1 MHDMFDEQHI
11 AMDAN
16 ERSILVVD
24 DNHDNLR
31 LLTKMLVDEGYK
43 VRPVPDGTRALLSAQ
58 TLAPDLILLDIM
70 MPGMDGYA
78 VCQQLKADA
87 RTRDIPVIFISALYD
102 VFDKVKAFSS
112 GGVDY
117 ITKPFQSEEVLSRIE
132 THMSLQCMRKQ
143 LLKQNAQLQ
152 EEIGERQRVEEA
164 LQRAADELE
173 ERVQERTAELSTA
186 NRSLQEEIITRQQAE
201 EQARMRQEQLQR
213 LTRQLTLVQ
222 EEERSRLARELHD
235 ETGQSLTAILITLQL
250 IQEELGNTY
259 STARLRIEEA
269 LELTSVTMDR
279 LRTLAQ
285 DLHPPALDTL
295 GLEGALEE
303 MCATFARRM
312 SIVITFAATTIP
324 AISDESNICL
334 YRFVQ
339 ESLTNIVRHAQATR
353 VWVTLNCDEETVSVT
368 VEDNGKGM
376 DQQAMQDIVRISKG
390 MGLLGMRERI
400 EFLDGSLEIETAPG
414 QGMRL
419 VATIPWST
427 PL

>member
-1 MHDMFDEQHI
+1 MMFDEHI

-43 VRPVPDGTRALLSAQ
+43 VRPVLDGTQALLSAQ

-70 MPGMDGYA
+70 MPHMDGYA
-78 VCQQLKADA
+78 VCRQLKADE
-87 RTRDIPVIFISALYD
+87 RTRDIPVIFISALHD

-143 LLKQNAQLQ
+143 QLKQNTHLQ
-152 EEIGERQRVEEA
+152 EEIVERQRAEEA

-173 ERVQERTAELSTA
+173 ERVEERTIELSTA
-186 NRSLQEEIITRQQAE
+186 NLALQEEIITRKQAE
-201 EQARMRQEQLQR
+201 EQSRMRQEQLQR
-213 LTRQLTLVQ
+213 LTRQLTFVQ

-312 SIVITFAATTIP
+312 RIIINFAATTIP
-324 AISDESNICL
+324 ALSDESNICL

-339 ESLTNIVRHAQATR
+339 ESLTNVARHAQASR
-353 VWVTLNCDEETVSVT
+353 IWVTLNCDEETVSVT
-368 VEDNGKGM
+368 VEDNGQGV
-376 DQQAMQDIVRISKG
+376 DQQAMQEILRMSKG
-390 MGLLGMRERI
+390 MGLLGMRERM
-400 EFLDGSLEIETAPG
+400 EFLDGSLEIETARG
-414 QGMRL
+414 EGMRL
-419 VATIPWST
+419 VATIPWSKT
-427 PL
+427 I